1 MHSPPPPPP
10 PPHAPCERERVG
22 ESEQRAGGSPR
33 DHRHTYLSLA
43 RTLRTEP
50 ADPVG
55 EAAAVAA
62 AVRVRGLGDE
72 AAAVASGGALLL
84 SGAGGGL

>member
-1 MHSPPPPPP
+1 
-10 PPHAPCERERVG
+10 
-22 ESEQRAGGSPR
+22 
-33 DHRHTYLSLA
+33 
-43 RTLRTEP
+43 
-50 ADPVG
+50 VG